1 MTTKITTMT
10 TNNYFYSLPVELQRL
25 IYDFDPTYHEE
36 HQEVL
41 STVKEVAHLM
51 TNRKFVAIS
60 DNINGF
66 KYRDVLELH
75 SDLRFYAP
83 SSLQDT
89 NSDVVDDSTDQW
101 LDTIDPELLLCIDP
115 DFYYSFTL
123 HKWPFRNV
131 LDLMRDYYGVIYDE
145 SKALSMFKH
154 MRLEFEG
161 HIDVNS
167 DYDEAE
173 EIYQRYYL

>member
-1 MTTKITTMT
+1 MTTTMTT

-36 HQEVL
+36 HQQVL

-51 TNRKFVAIS
+51 TNRKFVAVS
-60 DNINGF
+60 DSINGF

-75 SDLRFYAP
+75 SHLRCYAP
-83 SSLQDT
+83 RSLQDD
-89 NSDVVDDSTDQW
+89 NSEVVDDSTDQW
-101 LDTIDPELLLCIDP
+101 LDTIDPELLFYIDP

-123 HKWPFRNV
+123 NKWSFRNV
-131 LDLMRDYYGVIYDE
+131 LDLYRNFYDDIYDE
-145 SKALSMFKH
+145 SRVLSMFKH
-154 MRLEFEG
+154 MRLEFDG
-161 HIDVNS
+161 HIDVNA

-173 EIYQRYYL
+173 DIYQRYYL

>member
-1 MTTKITTMT
+1 MTTTMT

-36 HQEVL
+36 HQQVL

-51 TNRKFVAIS
+51 TNRKFVAVS
-60 DNINGF
+60 DSINGF
-66 KYRDVLELH
+66 KYRDVLELLSH
-75 SDLRFYAP
+75 LRCYAP
-83 SSLQDT
+83 RSLQDD
-89 NSDVVDDSTDQW
+89 NSEVVDDSTDQW
-101 LDTIDPELLLCIDP
+101 LDTIDPELLLYIDP

-123 HKWPFRNV
+123 HKWSFRNV
-131 LDLMRDYYGVIYDE
+131 LDLIRGFYGVIYDE

-161 HIDVNS
+161 QNDANT

-173 EIYQRYYL
+173 DIYQRYYL

>member
-1 MTTKITTMT
+1 MTTTMTT

-36 HQEVL
+36 HQQVL
-41 STVKEVAHLM
+41 STVKEVAHMM
-51 TNRKFVAIS
+51 TNRKFVAVS
-60 DNINGF
+60 DSINGF
-66 KYRDVLELH
+66 KYRDVLELLSH
-75 SDLRFYAP
+75 LRCYAP
-83 SSLQDT
+83 RSLQDD
-89 NSDVVDDSTDQW
+89 NSEVVDDSTDQW
-101 LDTIDPELLLCIDP
+101 LDTIDPELLLYIDP

-123 HKWPFRNV
+123 HKWSFRNI
-131 LDLMRDYYGVIYDE
+131 LDLMRGFYGVIYDE

-161 HIDVNS
+161 HIDANAE
-167 DYDEAE
+167 YDEAE

>member
-1 MTTKITTMT
+1 MTTTMT
-10 TNNYFYSLPVELQRL
+10 TNNYFYNLPVELQRL

-36 HQEVL
+36 HQQVL

-51 TNRKFVAIS
+51 TNRKFVAVS
-60 DNINGF
+60 DSINGF
-66 KYRDVLELH
+66 KYRDVLELLSH
-75 SDLRFYAP
+75 LRCYAP
-83 SSLQDT
+83 RSLQDD
-89 NSDVVDDSTDQW
+89 NSEVVDDSTDQW
-101 LDTIDPELLLCIDP
+101 LDTIDPELLLYIDP

-123 HKWPFRNV
+123 HKWSFRNV
-131 LDLMRDYYGVIYDE
+131 LELMRGFYGVIYDE

-161 HIDVNS
+161 QIDANT

-173 EIYQRYYL
+173 DIYQRYYL

>member
-1 MTTKITTMT
+1 MTTTMTT
-10 TNNYFYSLPVELQRL
+10 TNNYFYNLPVELQRL
-25 IYDFDPTYHEE
+25 IYDFDPTYHLE

-60 DNINGF
+60 DSLNGF

-83 SSLQDT
+83 RSLQYD
-89 NSDVVDDSTDQW
+89 NSEVVDDSTDQW
-101 LDTIDPELLLCIDP
+101 LDTIDPELLFYIDP

-123 HKWPFRNV
+123 QKWSFRNV
-131 LDLMRDYYGVIYDE
+131 LDLLRDFEFIYDE
-145 SKALSMFKH
+145 SRALSMFKH
-154 MRLEFEG
+154 MRLELEG
-161 HIDVNS
+161 LIDVNA

>member
-1 MTTKITTMT
+1 MTTTMTT

-25 IYDFDPTYHEE
+25 IYDFDPTYHLE

-51 TNRKFVAIS
+51 TNRKFVAVS
-60 DNINGF
+60 DSINGF

-75 SDLRFYAP
+75 SHLRCYAP
-83 SSLQDT
+83 RSLQDD
-89 NSDVVDDSTDQW
+89 NSEVIDDSTDQW
-101 LDTIDPELLLCIDP
+101 LDTIDPELLFYIDP

-123 HKWPFRNV
+123 HKWSFRNV
-131 LDLMRDYYGVIYDE
+131 LDLMRGFYGVIYDE

-161 HIDVNS
+161 QIDVNA

>member
-1 MTTKITTMT
+1 MTTTMTT

-25 IYDFDPTYHEE
+25 IYDFDPTYHLE
-36 HQEVL
+36 HQQVL
-41 STVKEVAHLM
+41 STVKEVAHMM
-51 TNRKFVAIS
+51 TNRKFVAVS
-60 DNINGF
+60 DSINGF

-75 SDLRFYAP
+75 SHLRCYAP
-83 SSLQDT
+83 RSLQDD
-89 NSDVVDDSTDQW
+89 NSEVVDDSTDQW
-101 LDTIDPELLLCIDP
+101 LDTIDPELLFYIDP

-123 HKWPFRNV
+123 HKWSFRNV
-131 LDLMRDYYGVIYDE
+131 LDLMRGFYGVIYDE

-161 HIDVNS
+161 QIDANT

-173 EIYQRYYL
+173 DIYQRYYL

>member
-1 MTTKITTMT
+1 MTTTMTT
-10 TNNYFYSLPVELQRL
+10 TNNYFYNLPVELQRL
-25 IYDFDPTYHEE
+25 IYDFDPTYHLE

-60 DNINGF
+60 DSLNGF

-83 SSLQDT
+83 RSLQYD
-89 NSDVVDDSTDQW
+89 NSEVVDDSTDQW
-101 LDTIDPELLLCIDP
+101 LDTIDPELLFYIDP

-123 HKWPFRNV
+123 QKWSFRNV
-131 LDLMRDYYGVIYDE
+131 LDLLRDFEFIYDE
-145 SKALSMFKH
+145 SRALSMFKH
-154 MRLEFEG
+154 MRLELEG
-161 HIDVNS
+161 LIDVNA

-173 EIYQRYYL
+173 DIYQRYYL

>member
-1 MTTKITTMT
+1 MTTKTTTMT

-36 HQEVL
+36 HQQVL

-51 TNRKFVAIS
+51 TNRKFVAVS
-60 DNINGF
+60 DSINGF
-66 KYRDVLELH
+66 KYRDVLELL

-83 SSLQDT
+83 SSLQDD
-89 NSDVVDDSTDQW
+89 NSEVVDDSTDQW
-101 LDTIDPELLLCIDP
+101 LDTIDPELLFHVDP

-123 HKWPFRNV
+123 QKWSFRNV
-131 LDLMRDYYGVIYDE
+131 LHLMRDYYGVIYDE
-145 SKALSMFKH
+145 SKALSMFKQ

-161 HIDVNS
+161 HIDVNA